1 MAIEMKVSANIYN
14 ISHYFLFFR
23 NKYFYLVFIYLL
35 LLTSAGHSQ
44 SGNIDGKNLL
54 CTNTSNI
61 FEKMAVKAGLK
72 AERAIG
78 VFFGESRATVY
89 DTTSNTIVDPK
100 IEKLR
105 YTIDQN
111 YIRIFNKIKK
121 DPKSILLE
129 VGYFEYDINRT
140 TLIMR
145 HSSGE
150 FSCEIMLKDKII
162 NKIYEIIRSRTSKM
176 KL

>member
-1 MAIEMKVSANIYN
+1 MNVSANIYN
-14 ISHYFLFFR
+14 IFHYCLFFIK
-23 NKYFYLVFIYLL
+23 KYFYVVFIYFL
-35 LLTSAGHSQ
+35 LLTSAAHSQ

-61 FEKMAVKAGLK
+61 FEKMAVKTGLK

-78 VFFGESRATVY
+78 VFFGGSRATVY
-89 DTTSNTIVDPK
+89 DTTSYTVVDPK

-111 YIRIFNKIKK
+111 YIRIFNKIQK

-129 VGYFEYDINRT
+129 VGYFEYNINRT
-140 TLIMR
+140 TLILSN
-145 HSSGE
+145 SSGE
-150 FSCEIMLKDKII
+150 FSCKLMSKDKII
-162 NKIYEIIRSRTSKM
+162 NKIYNIIQSRTSKM